1 MVSVSVTSIPAG
13 TLGDKWLF
21 AKWTSMHITYD
32 LNGGTDPY
40 NPSYYDK
47 ATGVASFAEP
57 TRVGYTFIGWFNDKN
72 DEQVTSIPAGTTG
85 PFYLYAKWEIK
96 TFAVSFDSNGGS
108 GTMENGTVYYNGS
121 YKLPSCTLTPPAG
134 MLFDYWQVGDTHYQ
148 PQNFVKNVTANVT
161 VRAVWKWTYH
171 DVTFNANGRGT
182 APATQANIQYGTKAT
197 EPEAPT
203 TEGYTFCGWYKEPA
217 CENRWE
223 FTRENVTQDMT
234 LYAKWSAN
242 SYRVTYQMNGG
253 ENQTSNPV
261 SYSYEDADIIL
272 AAPTKTGYTFTG
284 WTYSGQ
290 NTPQLSV
297 TIPQHSTQDKEFTAN
312 WQVNQYTMTFKD
324 GDQVIASY
332 TQDFG
337 TPITEP
343 APLNKRRNI
352 WDCWG
357 PNVPETMPAE
367 DMTIDAQWHQLAYLE
382 AVPATCTAAGNVEY
396 YYGYVN
402 GKRHFREVEDNGN
415 YIYQEL
421 TWPQDVIIPPM
432 GHIWEDNPTWSWE
445 YNYLGELMAVIKL
458 ECMVCG
464 YYSMTYTTEF
474 TENVIMEPTVTEDGE
489 VEYTA
494 TIDMY
499 GRDYSD
505 THRVVLPKTGIVAR
519 IGNTEYPYLKDA
531 LDAARSGDEVTV
543 LEDIYEPTT
552 SCGNWPYYQAGF
564 VLDLNGHNVTLKSL
578 LMEAN
583 LTVKNGTLNC
593 QMANDNEGNSN
604 TLTLENA
611 TLNCPIGAE
620 EWSYSLNWMAQRIAV
635 TSGST
640 LNIAGN
646 TYLGGGAD
654 DGFYLSIDYTSRVVL
669 KNAALNGYNS
679 DRVRSQFAQ
688 YMPAG
693 YTVDDE
699 GKVVYEGNEYTD
711 PVTLTGNAIF
721 LYDEKNNNFTLRR
734 NVSISVPSLVTI
746 ENHTLRKDGNW
757 NILCLPFNIT
767 AEQLAEETHP
777 LHGAEIEELDTE
789 TLVDGHATG
798 YANGTLYLNFKSVTS
813 ITAGKP
819 FIVKWTPAYDYDN
832 WPEFYDISNPVFSG
846 VIIDDENRDAMSSDG
861 ALVLYGNYS
870 ALPLKNGN
878 RVVLYFGDENKLYTP
893 SDTETLNSFRG
904 YFMFGSEYAGKDVNG
919 DGNVA
924 ISDVPALVNSILD
937 GNPAEVG
944 DINGDG
950 HVSIADVTALVSS
963 VKLQNAHITN
973 IVSNVGLNLGSDAS
987 SPR

>member
-1 MVSVSVTSIPAG
+1 MVTSATLSGNSFTMPAG
-13 TLGDKWLF
+13 TVNVTASFEPRSQFTIG
-21 AKWTSMHITYD
+21 YE
-32 LNGGTDPY
+32 LNGGMNGS
-40 NPSYYDK
+40 NPSTYQST
-47 ATGVASFAEP
+47 TGVASFVAP
-57 TRVGYTFIGWFNDKN
+57 TQTGHTFIGWFNYEN
-72 DEQVTSIPAGTTG
+72 DEQMTSIPAGTTG
-85 PFYLYAKWEIK
+85 PFYLYAKWE
-96 TFAVSFDSNGGS
+96 TESFAVSFDSNGGS
-108 GTMENGTVYYNGS
+108 GTMQNDTVEYNGS

-148 PQNFVKNVTANVT
+148 PQNYVENVTANVK
-161 VRAVWKWTYH
+161 VKAVWKWTCH
-171 DVTFNANGRGT
+171 DVAFNTNGRGT
-182 APATQANIQYGTKAT
+182 APATQKNVQYGTKAT

-203 TEGYTFCGWYKEPA
+203 AEGYTFCGWYKEPA

-242 SYRVTYQMNGG
+242 SYRVIYQMNGG
-253 ENQTSNPV
+253 ENQTGNPV
-261 SYSYEDADIIL
+261 SYSYEDADIVL

-324 GDQVIASY
+324 GEEVIASF

-343 APLNKRRNI
+343 APLHKRRNI

-382 AVPATCTAAGNVEY
+382 AVPATCTEAGNV
-396 YYGYVN
+396 
-402 GKRHFREVEDNGN
+402 
-415 YIYQEL
+415 
-421 TWPQDVIIPPM
+421 
-432 GHIWEDNPTWSWE
+432 
-445 YNYLGELMAVIKL
+445 
-458 ECMVCG
+458 
-464 YYSMTYTTEF
+464 
-474 TENVIMEPTVTEDGE
+474 
-489 VEYTA
+489 
-494 TIDMY
+494 
-499 GRDYSD
+499 
-505 THRVVLPKTGIVAR
+505 
-519 IGNTEYPYLKDA
+519 EYPYLKDA
-531 LDAARSGDEVTV
+531 LDAARSGDVVTV
-543 LEDIYEPTT
+543 LEDIHEPSTV
-552 SCGNWPYYQAGF
+552 CGGLPYYSAGF
-564 VLDLNGHNVTLKSL
+564 VLDLNGHNVTLKNL
-578 LMEAN
+578 AMEAS

-593 QMANDNEGNSN
+593 QMGNNNVGNSN

-611 TLNCPIGAE
+611 TLNCPSGAD

-635 TSGST
+635 TDGST
-640 LNIAGN
+640 LNIAGG

-669 KNAALNGYNS
+669 KNAALDGYNS

-688 YMPAG
+688 YMPAD

-721 LYDEKNNNFTLRR
+721 LYDEKNNNYTLRR

-950 HVSIADVTALVSS
+950 QVSIADVTALVSS

-973 IVSNVGLNLGSDAS
+973 IVSNIGLGLGTDTC